1 MFWRENESMTIESF
15 CVKSQPGSAVPR
27 HRLFKIR
34 ANDCNVRAGEH
45 VVAETTVGYDFVTGE
60 ALSAGCRGV
69 VEAVNW
75 STNDCALFVWVRMS
89 G

>member
-1 MFWRENESMTIESF
+1 MSMERVCANRQQTAAF
-15 CVKSQPGSAVPR
+15 PR

-75 STNDCALFVWVRMS
+75 STDGCALFVWVRMS
-89 G
+89 E